1 MDNSTYLQASV
12 AAYDSRATIYWLFEL
27 LFRSVKSKSESMGLY
42 TNSHYETQ
50 TVGLDLLHKN
60 GLLTKEDIHLYGVV
74 RDMFLL
80 SEYDGKQYAW
90 EKVAPLVAQVE
101 AVCRKL
107 A

>member
-1 MDNSTYLQASV
+1 MDNYTYLQVSV
-12 AAYDSRATIYWLFEL
+12 AAYDSRATIYWMFEL

-50 TVGLDLLHKN
+50 IVGLDLLHKN

-80 SEYDGKQYAW
+80 SENDGKQYAW